1 MYMASRV
8 PFARQEQTYVGPLIS
23 LMVLP
28 VELIVHHF
36 LCLESLR
43 SALSVSALL
52 KLSISSRKGYLL
64 NLYFKILRK
73 SEQKYF
79 SVVFDSVFRFLP
91 IPNSLRLYLN
101 LSVYR
106 STSSS
111 FKKLA

>member
-1 MYMASRV
+1 MASRV

-28 VELIVHHF
+28 VELTVHHF

-73 SEQKYF
+73 SEKYF
-79 SVVFDSVFRFLP
+79 SVMFDSVFRFLP